1 MNTLS
6 HSSTGC
12 AVLSADVAVGHLGAY
27 LDHASEL
34 SCMVESPGDLSAQL
48 AGQGLLSALVA
59 NGALSAHIGGHAQL
73 AASIGDRARLR
84 ASVVCEIGEIPYLEI
99 EPTYLWVIP
108 EAFVDNDVFS
118 NTFWH
123 IS

>member
-1 MNTLS
+1 
-6 HSSTGC
+6 
-12 AVLSADVAVGHLGAY
+12 
-27 LDHASEL
+27 
-34 SCMVESPGDLSAQL
+34 MVESPGDLSAQL

-59 NGALSAHIGGHAQL
+59 HGALSAHIGGHAQL